1 MKNKEDIIKGIKQ
14 AMEHKREALK
24 PTEQQWSKEGI
35 KGKVV
40 LV

>member
-24 PTEQQWSKEGI
+24 RTEQQWSKEEI

>member
-1 MKNKEDIIKGIKQ
+1 MKKKDDIIKGIKQ
-14 AMEHKREALK
+14 ALEHKREELK
-24 PTEQQWSKEGI
+24 RTEQQWSKEGI